1 MTPIKDTTMQELIAR
16 YPVILFDSFGV
27 LASSNAV
34 LPGAV
39 ELIANLNAIAKT
51 YFVLTNDASALPE
64 SRSENYAK
72 LALNIKPEQIITSG
86 SLLSRYFADEHLQ
99 GLRCVILGPEDSV
112 RYVQIAG
119 GEVVPIGADF
129 DAVVIGDQSGFPFL
143 ETMDQVMTDLFRKTD
158 NGENVRLILPNPDLI
173 YPDGDGFGFAS
184 ASIAMLLESALKL
197 RYPERDDLHF
207 IRLGKP
213 HEAIFAEALR
223 RSGTRD
229 MVMIGDQLETDI
241 KGANDFGLDSVLV
254 GTGIAALDLS
264 WAPEFMRPTYTL
276 RSL

>member
-86 SLLSRYFADEHLQ
+86 GLLSRYFADEHLQ

-264 WAPEFMRPTYTL
+264 WAPESMRPTYTL

>member
-39 ELIANLNAIAKT
+39 ELIANLNAIGKT

>member
-39 ELIANLNAIAKT
+39 ELIANLNAIGKT

-99 GLRCVILGPEDSV
+99 GLRCVILGPEDSI

-264 WAPEFMRPTYTL
+264 WAPESMRPTYTL

>member
-1 MTPIKDTTMQELIAR
+1 MSSIKETTIQELIDR

-39 ELIANLNAIAKT
+39 ELIAGLNRMGKT

-64 SRSENYAK
+64 SRSQKYAN
-72 LALNIKPEQIITSG
+72 LALTIQPDQIITSG
-86 SLLSRYFADEHLQ
+86 SLLTRYFADEKLQ
-99 GLRCVILGPEDSV
+99 GLRCVMLGPEDSV
-112 RYVQIAG
+112 KYVEIAG
-119 GEVVPIGADF
+119 GEVVPAGADF
-129 DAVVIGDQSGFPFL
+129 DAVVIGDQAGFPFL
-143 ETMDQVMTDLFRKTD
+143 ETMDQVLTDLFRKTD
-158 NGENVRLILPNPDLI
+158 NGQDVRLILPNPDLI
-173 YPDGDGFGFAS
+173 YPDGNGFGFAS
-184 ASIAMLLESALKL
+184 ASIALMLESALKL
-197 RYPERDDLHF
+197 RYPERGDLRF

-254 GTGIAALDLS
+254 GTGIAIHDLS
-264 WAPEFMRPTYTL
+264 SAPESMRPTYTM

>member
-264 WAPEFMRPTYTL
+264 WAPESLRPTYTL

>member
-86 SLLSRYFADEHLQ
+86 GLLSRYFADEHLQ

-158 NGENVRLILPNPDLI
+158 KGENVRLILPNPDLI

-184 ASIAMLLESALKL
+184 ASIAMRLESALKL

-254 GTGIAALDLS
+254 GTGISALDLS
-264 WAPEFMRPTYTL
+264 WAPESMRPTYTL

>member
-39 ELIANLNAIAKT
+39 ELIANLNAIGKT

-254 GTGIAALDLS
+254 GTGIATLDLS
-264 WAPEFMRPTYTL
+264 WAPESLRPTYTL

>member
-39 ELIANLNAIAKT
+39 ELIANLNATGKT

-158 NGENVRLILPNPDLI
+158 KGENVRLILPNPDLI

>member
-39 ELIANLNAIAKT
+39 ELIANLNAIGKT

-264 WAPEFMRPTYTL
+264 WAPESLRPTYTL

>member
-1 MTPIKDTTMQELIAR
+1 MTAIKETMMQELIER
-16 YPVILFDSFGV
+16 YAVILFDSFGV
-27 LASSNAV
+27 LASSNIV

-39 ELIANLNAIAKT
+39 ELIAELNRTGKT

-64 SRSENYAK
+64 SRSQNYAK
-72 LALNIKPEQIITSG
+72 LNLTIRPDQIITSG
-86 SLLSRYFADEHLQ
+86 GLLSRYFAEENLQ
-99 GLRCVILGPEDSV
+99 GLRCVVLGPEDSV
-112 RYVQIAG
+112 RYVEEAG
-119 GEVVPIGADF
+119 GEVVPVGESF

-143 ETMDQVMTDLFRKTD
+143 ETMDQVMSDLFRMID
-158 NGENVRLILPNPDLI
+158 QGENVRFILPNPDLI

-184 ASIAMLLESALKL
+184 ASIALLFESALKL
-197 RYPERDDLHF
+197 RYPERDDLTF

-213 HEAIFAEALR
+213 HKAIFAEALR

-241 KGANDFGLDSVLV
+241 KGANDFGLDSALV
-254 GTGIAALDLS
+254 GTGIAIHDLS
-264 WAPEFMRPTYTL
+264 SVPESMRPTYTM

>member
-1 MTPIKDTTMQELIAR
+1 MTSIKETTMQALVER

-39 ELIANLNAIAKT
+39 ELIAELNLTGKT

-64 SRSENYAK
+64 SRSLNYAK
-72 LALNIKPEQIITSG
+72 LNLTIQPDQIITSG
-86 SLLSRYFADEHLQ
+86 GLLSRYFAEENLQ
-99 GLRCVILGPEDSV
+99 GLRCVVLGPEDSI
-112 RYVQIAG
+112 RYVEEAG
-119 GEVVPIGADF
+119 GEVVRFGDSF

-143 ETMDQVMTDLFRKTD
+143 ETMDQVMTDLFSKIDT
-158 NGENVRLILPNPDLI
+158 GENVRLILPNPDLI

-184 ASIAMLLESALKL
+184 ASIALLFESALNL
-197 RYPERDDLHF
+197 RYPDRDDLRF
-207 IRLGKP
+207 TRLGKP
-213 HEAIFAEALR
+213 HKAIFAEAMR

-241 KGANDFGLDSVLV
+241 KGANDFGLDSALV
-254 GTGIAALDLS
+254 GTGIATNDLS
-264 WAPEFMRPTYTL
+264 SVPESMRPTYTM

>member
-39 ELIANLNAIAKT
+39 ELIANLNATGKT

-264 WAPEFMRPTYTL
+264 WAPEFKRPTYTL

>member
-39 ELIANLNAIAKT
+39 ELIANLNSIAKT

-264 WAPEFMRPTYTL
+264 WAPESMRPTYTL

>member
-86 SLLSRYFADEHLQ
+86 GLLSRYFADEHLQ
-99 GLRCVILGPEDSV
+99 GLRCVILGTEDSV

-264 WAPEFMRPTYTL
+264 WAPESMRPTYTL

>member
-39 ELIANLNAIAKT
+39 ELIANLNAIGKT

-86 SLLSRYFADEHLQ
+86 GLLSRYFADEHLQ

-264 WAPEFMRPTYTL
+264 WAPESMRPTYTL

>member
-86 SLLSRYFADEHLQ
+86 GLLSRYFADEHLQ

-119 GEVVPIGADF
+119 GEFVPIGADF

-158 NGENVRLILPNPDLI
+158 KGENVRLILPNPDLI

-229 MVMIGDQLETDI
+229 MVIIGDQLETDI

-264 WAPEFMRPTYTL
+264 WAPESMRPTYTL

>member
-39 ELIANLNAIAKT
+39 ELIANLNAIGKT

-264 WAPEFMRPTYTL
+264 WAPESMRPTYTL

>member
-1 MTPIKDTTMQELIAR
+1 MTQIKDTTMQELIAR

-39 ELIANLNAIAKT
+39 ELIANLNATGKT

>member
-1 MTPIKDTTMQELIAR
+1 MTPTKDTTMQELIAR

-86 SLLSRYFADEHLQ
+86 GLLSRYFADEHLQ

-158 NGENVRLILPNPDLI
+158 KGENVRLILPNPDLI

-264 WAPEFMRPTYTL
+264 WAPESMRPTYTL

>member
-1 MTPIKDTTMQELIAR
+1 MTPTKDTTMQELIAR

-86 SLLSRYFADEHLQ
+86 GLLSRYFADEHLQ

-119 GEVVPIGADF
+119 GEFVPIGADF

-158 NGENVRLILPNPDLI
+158 KGENVRLILPNPDLI

-254 GTGIAALDLS
+254 GTGISALDLS
-264 WAPEFMRPTYTL
+264 WAPESMRPTYTL

>member
-1 MTPIKDTTMQELIAR
+1 MTPTKDTTMQELIAR

-86 SLLSRYFADEHLQ
+86 GLLSRYFADEHLQ

-112 RYVQIAG
+112 RYVQITG

-158 NGENVRLILPNPDLI
+158 KGEDVRLILPNPDLI

-264 WAPEFMRPTYTL
+264 WAPESMRPTYTL

>member
-1 MTPIKDTTMQELIAR
+1 MTLIKDTTMQELIAR

-86 SLLSRYFADEHLQ
+86 GLLSRYFADEHLQ

-158 NGENVRLILPNPDLI
+158 KGENVRLILPNPDLI

-264 WAPEFMRPTYTL
+264 WAPESMRPTYTL

>member
-27 LASSNAV
+27 LASSTAV

-39 ELIANLNAIAKT
+39 ELIANLNATGKT

>member
-1 MTPIKDTTMQELIAR
+1 MTETKETTIQEIVDR

-27 LASSNAV
+27 LASSSAV

-39 ELIANLNAIAKT
+39 ELIADLNRTGKS

-64 SRSENYAK
+64 SRSQKYAK
-72 LALNIKPEQIITSG
+72 LNLSIQPEQIITSG
-86 SLLSRYFADEHLQ
+86 GLLTRYFDDENLQ
-99 GLRCVILGPEDSV
+99 GLRCIVLGPEDSARFV
-112 RYVQIAG
+112 SNAG
-119 GEVVPIGADF
+119 GEAVPVGESF
-129 DAVVIGDQSGFPFL
+129 DAVVIGDQAGFPFL
-143 ETMDQVMTDLFRKTD
+143 ETMDRVMTDLFVKID
-158 NGENVRLILPNPDLI
+158 NGDSVRLILPNPDLI
-173 YPDGDGFGFAS
+173 YPDGDMFGFAS
-184 ASIAMLLESALKL
+184 ASIALLLESALKL
-197 RYPERDDLHF
+197 RYPERDDLTF

-213 HEAIFAEALR
+213 HAAIFAEALR

-254 GTGIAALDLS
+254 GTGIATDNLS
-264 WAPEFMRPTYTL
+264 AVPESMRPTYTM

>member
-1 MTPIKDTTMQELIAR
+1 MPIKDTTMQELIAR

-39 ELIANLNAIAKT
+39 ELIANLNAIGKT

-264 WAPEFMRPTYTL
+264 WAPESLRPTYTL

>member
-39 ELIANLNAIAKT
+39 ELIANLNATGKT

-197 RYPERDDLHF
+197 RYPDRDDLHF

>member
-39 ELIANLNAIAKT
+39 ELIANLNSIAKT

-86 SLLSRYFADEHLQ
+86 GLLSRYFADEHLQ

-119 GEVVPIGADF
+119 GEFVPIGADF

-264 WAPEFMRPTYTL
+264 WAPESMRPTYTL

>member
-86 SLLSRYFADEHLQ
+86 GLLSRYFADEHLQ

-119 GEVVPIGADF
+119 GEFVPIGADF

-264 WAPEFMRPTYTL
+264 WAPESMRPTYTL

>member
-39 ELIANLNAIAKT
+39 ELIANLNATGKT

-119 GEVVPIGADF
+119 GEVVPIGANF

>member
-264 WAPEFMRPTYTL
+264 WAPESMRPTYTL

>member
-86 SLLSRYFADEHLQ
+86 GLLSRYFADEHLQ

-143 ETMDQVMTDLFRKTD
+143 ETMDQVMPDLFRKTD
-158 NGENVRLILPNPDLI
+158 KGENVRLILPNPDLI

-264 WAPEFMRPTYTL
+264 WAPESMRPTYTL

>member
-1 MTPIKDTTMQELIAR
+1 
-16 YPVILFDSFGV
+16 VILFDSFGV

-39 ELIANLNAIAKT
+39 ELIANLNATGKT

-72 LALNIKPEQIITSG
+72 LALSIKPEQIITSG

-264 WAPEFMRPTYTL
+264 WVPESMRPTYTL
-276 RSL
+276 WSL

>member
-39 ELIANLNAIAKT
+39 ELIANLNSIAKT

-86 SLLSRYFADEHLQ
+86 GLLSRYFADEHLQ

-158 NGENVRLILPNPDLI
+158 KGENVRLILPNPDLI

-264 WAPEFMRPTYTL
+264 WAPESMRPTYTL
-276 RSL
+276 RAL

>member
-1 MTPIKDTTMQELIAR
+1 MTPTKDTTMQELIAR

-72 LALNIKPEQIITSG
+72 LALSIKPEQIITSG

-158 NGENVRLILPNPDLI
+158 KGENVRLILPNPDLI

-254 GTGIAALDLS
+254 GTGISALDLS
-264 WAPEFMRPTYTL
+264 WAPESMRPTYTL
-276 RSL
+276 RTL

>member
-86 SLLSRYFADEHLQ
+86 GLLSRYFADEHLQ

-158 NGENVRLILPNPDLI
+158 KGENVRLILPNPDLI

-207 IRLGKP
+207 IRVGKP

-254 GTGIAALDLS
+254 GTGIAALALS
-264 WAPEFMRPTYTL
+264 WAPESMRPTYTL

>member
-72 LALNIKPEQIITSG
+72 LALNIKPEQIISSG
-86 SLLSRYFADEHLQ
+86 GLLSRYFADEHLQ

-264 WAPEFMRPTYTL
+264 WAPESMRPTYTL

>member
-39 ELIANLNAIAKT
+39 ELIADLNAIAKT

-86 SLLSRYFADEHLQ
+86 GLLSRYFADEHLQ

-112 RYVQIAG
+112 RYGQIAG

-158 NGENVRLILPNPDLI
+158 KGENVRLILPNPDLI

-264 WAPEFMRPTYTL
+264 WAPESMRPTYTL

>member
-72 LALNIKPEQIITSG
+72 LALSIKPEQIITSG
-86 SLLSRYFADEHLQ
+86 SLLRRYFADEHLQ

-264 WAPEFMRPTYTL
+264 WAPESMRPTYTL